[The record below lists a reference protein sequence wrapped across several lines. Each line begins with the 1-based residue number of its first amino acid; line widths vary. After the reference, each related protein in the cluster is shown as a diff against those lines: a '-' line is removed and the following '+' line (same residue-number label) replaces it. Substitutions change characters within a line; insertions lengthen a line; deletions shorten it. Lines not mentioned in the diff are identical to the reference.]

1 MARTSWLDESNDNP
15 TLDSKVQ
22 ELESFASAMADGK
35 VDKDELARQE
45 ARLVAVMKEVEPKL
59 DDAQHEAVTKLLVEL
74 SAYDI
79 MRTLHELQVEHLRR
93 SFSS

>member
-15 TLDSKVQ
+15 TLDGKVQ

-45 ARLVAVMKEVEPKL
+45 ARLVAVMKDVEPKL

-93 SFSS
+93 AFPG